1 MGKFKDERMNN
12 KIHWAFWL
20 FAILGLL
27 WNVGGI
33 INYMMQMKPDFVAD
47 LPDTHRAIIEGRPAW
62 ATGGFAVGV
71 FGGTIGCLFLL
82 LRKPLAGLVF
92 MISLMGI
99 FVTMIH
105 TLQVVVAKETFA
117 VSEIFVMILLPIL
130 VANLLIGLTFFAM
143 KNNWLSK

>member
-1 MGKFKDERMNN
+1 MSNFKTNP
-12 KIHWAFWL
+12 HWLFWL
-20 FAILGLL
+20 IAVVGLL
-27 WNVGGI
+27 WNIGGI
-33 INYMMQMKPDFVAD
+33 INYMMQMKPDFVAT

-71 FGGTIGCLFLL
+71 FGGAIGCLFLL

-105 TLQVVVAKETFA
+105 TLQVVLTKETFA
-117 VSEIFVMILLPIL
+117 ISEIFVMIVLPIV
-130 VANLLIGLTFFAM
+130 VANFLIGLTFFAM